1 MQRVG
6 ENLAQD
12 SDYQWLLSHSDNVLA
27 SLDSRVQLA
36 EQVASQL
43 KRRIDAG
50 LLPYTLGVFG
60 GWGTGKT
67 TFLALLARA
76 LDDCRDCRVIYFNS
90 WKYAGFLE
98 IVPSLVYKILSFGI
112 AETDEKR
119 KTAASR
125 VLLFLGKKYS
135 DKFGA
140 WVEDKVGI
148 DPVSLFKDAY
158 QLPEQ
163 IDKAASDVAPELLKA
178 YYTQIDQAQ
187 DLLKDALGQ
196 VIAGSRPE
204 NPVIVLI
211 DELDRCDPDEAFD
224 VLKQVRALFCMRNLP
239 IAFVMCAN
247 PEPIGLA
254 IKHRYGLESDA
265 GDYEAR
271 SILEKFVD
279 SYQDLS
285 GITELSPLVRA
296 LWKKRWRSRQP
307 WVVGFDEAN
316 PGPQYVEDVILNAS
330 ALDVI
335 NTGVFLYRNLRVLIK
350 SVEFLDKEE
359 FADHPLLWTIW
370 HLHIA
375 NQLDPKFRHDIGILA
390 GDIQDITSASYT
402 SLSQVKYQIRSQ
414 ERTRLTFKSDKGNT
428 LFAIFRSYFW
438 EHAKGAAAEL
448 KKSKDPQEIEHGRLL
463 DQVLLDPHRMEFLVN
478 LCLIPLKS
486 APTPRDLV
494 NSATK
499 QIPSLD
505 EQFQELAD
513 PFGYVLANE

>member
-1 MQRVG
+1 
-6 ENLAQD
+6 LAQD

-43 KRRIDAG
+43 KRRIDSG
-50 LLPYTLGVFG
+50 QLPYTLGVFG

-76 LDDCRDCRVIYFNS
+76 LSDCRDCRVIYFNS

-112 AETDEKR
+112 AETDERR
-119 KTAASR
+119 KTAAAR

-140 WVEDKVGI
+140 WVQDKVGI

-163 IDKAASDVAPELLKA
+163 IENAASDVAPELLKA

-187 DLLKDALGQ
+187 DLLKEALGE
-196 VIAGSRPE
+196 VVAESRPA

-285 GITELSPLVRA
+285 GITELGPLVRA

-307 WVVGFDEAN
+307 WVIALDEAN
-316 PGPQYVEDVILNAS
+316 PGPPYIEDVILNAS

-350 SVEFLDKEE
+350 SVEFLDKED
-359 FADHPLLWTIW
+359 FVDHPLLWTIW

-375 NQLDPKFRHDIGILA
+375 NQLDPKFRRDIGILA
-390 GDIQDITSASYT
+390 GNIQDIAAASYT
-402 SLSQVKYQIRSQ
+402 SLSEVKYQVRSQ
-414 ERTRLTFKSDKGNT
+414 GRTRLTFNSDKGNT
-428 LFAIFRSYFW
+428 VFAIFRSYFW
-438 EHAKGAAAEL
+438 EHAKATAAEL
-448 KKSKDPQEIEHGRLL
+448 KKSKDPEEIDHGRVL
-463 DQVLLDPHRMEFLVN
+463 DLVLLDPHRMEFLVN
-478 LCLIPLKS
+478 LCLIPFKS
-486 APTPRDLV
+486 APTAQDLA
-494 NSATK
+494 NLGTK
-499 QIPSLD
+499 QIPLLD
-505 EQFQELAD
+505 EKFQELAD